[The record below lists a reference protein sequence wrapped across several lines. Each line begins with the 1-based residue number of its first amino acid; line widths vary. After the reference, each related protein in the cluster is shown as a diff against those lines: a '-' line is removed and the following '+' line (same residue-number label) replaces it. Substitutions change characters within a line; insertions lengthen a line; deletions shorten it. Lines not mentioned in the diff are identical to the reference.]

1 MSSGVSIEGERETGK
16 DVRSSNGNHL
26 NLYSACCNVCR

>member
-16 DVRSSNGNHL
+16 DVRDSNGIY
-26 NLYSACCNVCR
+26 LYT